1 MKLYVALCLAFLQ
14 VFGTTGEMVI
24 ENRMPLLKSKPDWL
38 GVCQM
43 SNPNKDD
50 CFKNL
55 FEGMFPALSRGI
67 PEIGVASFEPLHIDG
82 VMVSRGSGGLA
93 LSGGFRDLQVGGPSN
108 ATVQR
113 ASIDFVTRQMNFD
126 LAIPK
131 LKIDAKYSLK
141 GNILLLP
148 VVGNGD
154 ARLTLRDVMTS
165 VSTNFSLV
173 ESEPG
178 RQVLNID
185 TMKVTFIV
193 GGMRIHLTNLFNGNE
208 ILGASLNLFLNQNA
222 MEVISELRSDLE
234 SGLADIFKALWNNVF
249 SRLPL
254 DLWTIP

>member
-1 MKLYVALCLAFLQ
+1 
-14 VFGTTGEMVI
+14 
-24 ENRMPLLKSKPDWL
+24 
-38 GVCQM
+38 
-43 SNPNKDD
+43 
-50 CFKNL
+50 
-55 FEGMFPALSRGI
+55 
-67 PEIGVASFEPLHIDG
+67 
-82 VMVSRGSGGLA
+82 
-93 LSGGFRDLQVGGPSN
+93 
-108 ATVQR
+108 
-113 ASIDFVTRQMNFD
+113 MNFD

-208 ILGASLNLFLNQNA
+208 ILGNCNSNMINLTNFHEQINK
-222 MEVISELRSDLE
+222 IS
-234 SGLADIFKALWNNVF
+234 
-249 SRLPL
+249 
-254 DLWTIP
+254 